1 MGPKR
6 KTTETNTPSVKR
18 QKKTLSL
25 TQKVEILDRLAK
37 GEGSSSVA
45 RAFNLNESTVRSM
58 KKIEAKIRASVAG
71 NISSNAK
78 IFYTRDTT
86 MQKMEKALNLW
97 IEDQV
102 QKGISL
108 DGPTIRDKAKRLYD
122 QIKQEVI
129 LTSGESNMVKVT
141 PFLASKGWFEKFKK
155 RYNLHNVKLTNE
167 SISENYEAEE
177 TFSPE
182 ITKLIKEKGYKPE
195 QVFNASEINLFWKRM
210 PMRTFL
216 FKKEESY
223 YIKEESLPGFK
234 AAKDRLTLLL
244 CGNASGDFIV
254 KPMLLYRNSNPYSL
268 KNKNKYQLPV
278 FWRANG
284 CTRVTADLFTDWF
297 YNCFIHQVQLYL
309 ISKNIEFKILLILD
323 NVLGHPESIQVAHT
337 NVELVFLPSSIMPL
351 VHPLDQNVIA
361 VFKAYYTRRI
371 FHHILDS
378 MNTNP
383 NLTIHQ
389 CWKNY
394 TIADCIK
401 NIKESLDEL
410 KPFPINPNWKNFW
423 QEELNNCHGIS
434 TVHDE
439 IEKIMELSHQIGGE
453 GFSDLQEIEVEELL
467 ESHNTE
473 LSEDELEELILS
485 NTSDDDS
492 EVEKDA
498 PKLELTI
505 ENLDKGFQ
513 LAKELGDLFF
523 AEDPLMERSL
533 KFRKELE
540 GVLTPYR
547 EIYKDLKNK
556 TKQQVY
562 TNYFGSSEA
571 ILNNNCCSI
580 IPFT

>member
-195 QVFNASEINLFWKRM
+195 QVFNASEINLFLE
-210 PMRTFL
+210 T
-216 FKKEESY
+216 Y
-223 YIKEESLPGFK
+223 
-234 AAKDRLTLLL
+234 
-244 CGNASGDFIV
+244 
-254 KPMLLYRNSNPYSL
+254 
-268 KNKNKYQLPV
+268 
-278 FWRANG
+278 ANE
-284 CTRVTADLFTDWF
+284 
-297 YNCFIHQVQLYL
+297 N
-309 ISKNIEFKILLILD
+309 ISF
-323 NVLGHPESIQVAHT
+323 
-337 NVELVFLPSSIMPL
+337 
-351 VHPLDQNVIA
+351 
-361 VFKAYYTRRI
+361 
-371 FHHILDS
+371 
-378 MNTNP
+378 
-383 NLTIHQ
+383 
-389 CWKNY
+389 
-394 TIADCIK
+394 
-401 NIKESLDEL
+401 
-410 KPFPINPNWKNFW
+410 
-423 QEELNNCHGIS
+423 
-434 TVHDE
+434 
-439 IEKIMELSHQIGGE
+439 
-453 GFSDLQEIEVEELL
+453 
-467 ESHNTE
+467 
-473 LSEDELEELILS
+473 
-485 NTSDDDS
+485 
-492 EVEKDA
+492 
-498 PKLELTI
+498 
-505 ENLDKGFQ
+505 
-513 LAKELGDLFF
+513 
-523 AEDPLMERSL
+523 
-533 KFRKELE
+533 
-540 GVLTPYR
+540 
-547 EIYKDLKNK
+547 
-556 TKQQVY
+556 
-562 TNYFGSSEA
+562 
-571 ILNNNCCSI
+571 
-580 IPFT
+580 